1 MFLPFRTI
9 RGVVVSSVRRDL
21 GILQDRRFALLLA
34 ARTISM
40 LGTAFA
46 PVALAFG
53 VLALPGATATTL
65 SAVLTAEA
73 LPMVALMLVG
83 GVIADRLPRHWVIA
97 MGEAMN
103 AAAFFGLAVMML
115 TGWTPLPALIG
126 ASAASGIAWA
136 LLYPALTGIIPEVV
150 PAERLQAANALIGL
164 GGNSARVAGF
174 VLSGGAVV
182 LLGAGWA
189 LAASGAMFAVAG
201 VLVALLRP
209 PARRGP
215 VGGIKADVGS
225 AATGPKGSSMLSDL
239 REGWREFASRQW
251 LWVVVAQFSMMLL
264 AIQAAHGVLGPL
276 IARDELGGAP
286 AWSAV
291 LAGEALGMIAGVV
304 VSIRVRPRRP
314 ILVATLLT
322 VPTASPYV
330 LLGVGAPLWM
340 IVAGAFVMGVCFDV
354 FGVLWSTT
362 MQREIPPD
370 ALSRVTSYDALG
382 SLVLGPI
389 GLLLAGPAAVLVGAH
404 TALLGCA
411 AIVVLVSLAALLAP
425 GVRNLRAPDVP
436 RATAPADAT
445 ASPL

>member
-1 MFLPFRTI
+1 M
-9 RGVVVSSVRRDL
+9 SSVRRDL

-103 AAAFFGLAVMML
+103 AAAFFSLAVMML
-115 TGWTPLPALIG
+115 IGWTPLPALIG

-174 VLSGGAVV
+174 VLSGGTVV

-209 PARRGP
+209 SAR
-215 VGGIKADVGS
+215 KSHADGS
-225 AATGPKGSSMLSDL
+225 GSVAGAVASGSPKGSSMLSDL

-251 LWVVVAQFSMMLL
+251 LWVVVAQVSMMLL

-322 VPTASPYV
+322 VPTALPYV
-330 LLGVGAPLWM
+330 MLGVGAPLWM

-425 GVRNLRAPDVP
+425 GVRNLRAPDGS
-436 RATAPADAT
+436 RATAPAAA

>member
-1 MFLPFRTI
+1 MST
-9 RGVVVSSVRRDL
+9 VRRDL
-21 GILQDRRFALLLA
+21 GILQDRRFVLLLA

-40 LGTAFA
+40 LGSAFA

-83 GVIADRLPRHWVIA
+83 GVLADRLPRHWVIA
-97 MGEAMN
+97 MSEGAN
-103 AAAFFGLAVMML
+103 AAAYSALAVMML
-115 TGWTPLPALIG
+115 TGWTPLPALIA
-126 ASAASGIAWA
+126 ASAASGIAGA

-150 PAERLQAANALIGL
+150 SAERLQAANALIGL
-164 GGNSARVAGF
+164 GGNSARVAGL

-182 LLGAGWA
+182 LLGAGWS

-201 VLVALLRP
+201 VLVALLRQP
-209 PARRGP
+209 RAR
-215 VGGIKADVGS
+215 GGGVEGAEG
-225 AATGPKGSSMLSDL
+225 AGGTAGAGRSSVLADL
-239 REGWREFASRQW
+239 REGWREFVSRQW
-251 LWVVVAQFSMMLL
+251 LWVVVAQFSMMVL

-291 LAGEALGMIAGVV
+291 LAGEALGMIFGVV
-304 VSIRVRPRRP
+304 VSIRLRPRRP
-314 ILVATLLT
+314 ILVGTLLT
-322 VPTASPYV
+322 LPTALPYV
-330 LLGVGAPLWM
+330 ALGVGAPLWM

-362 MQREIPPD
+362 LQREIPPES
-370 ALSRVTSYDALG
+370 LSRVGSYDALG
-382 SLVLGPI
+382 SLALGPI
-389 GLLLAGPAAVLVGAH
+389 GLMLAGPAAVLVGPHA
-404 TALLGCA
+404 ALLGCA
-411 AIVVLVSLAALLAP
+411 AIVLLVSLAALLAP
-425 GVRNLRAPDVP
+425 GVRNLRAPDGT
-436 RATAPADAT
+436 RATAPADAA